1 MYNQKEL
8 ISMLKK
14 LQGNKS
20 LNNFAKDIDVDS
32 STLSRIINYNRTTP
46 PSPEI
51 LKKMANSSKGVTS
64 YIELMYICGYI
75 TEENIDELEKLLIKL
90 KELKNIKDTNNILLE
105 NMKSKLTDKEKEI
118 AVFYTTDTLNKL
130 SKYKNITYEFL
141 AQQVLDKLKKT
152 KGIDVERTYGY
163 YILNVAN
170 KLDSINYNI
179 SSNNESNNKMLNID
193 VSMFDE
199 KDIEDI
205 KKYIEFLRSKK

>member
-75 TEENIDELEKLLIKL
+75 TEENIVELEKLLIKL

-105 NMKSKLTDKEKEI
+105 NMKSNLTDKEKEI
-118 AVFYTTDTLNKL
+118 AIFYAIDTFNKLNK
-130 SKYKNITYEFL
+130 YNNISYEFL

>member
-75 TEENIDELEKLLIKL
+75 TEENIVELEKLLIKL

-105 NMKSKLTDKEKEI
+105 NMKSNLTDKEKEI
-118 AVFYTTDTLNKL
+118 AIFYASDTLNKL
-130 SKYKNITYEFL
+130 NKYNNISYEFL

>member
-1 MYNQKEL
+1 MVWPEK
-8 ISMLKK
+8 IFFT
-14 LQGNKS
+14 S
-20 LNNFAKDIDVDS
+20 LEEEIPQAADYRTTYSFNTFALLDDGTVVAVGKDI
-32 STLSRIINYNRTTP
+32 
-46 PSPEI
+46 
-51 LKKMANSSKGVTS
+51 G
-64 YIELMYICGYI
+64 
-75 TEENIDELEKLLIKL
+75 
-90 KELKNIKDTNNILLE
+90 
-105 NMKSKLTDKEKEI
+105 DKEKEI
-118 AVFYTTDTLNKL
+118 AIFYASDTLNKL
-130 SKYKNITYEFL
+130 NKYNNISYEFL